1 MPQPTPKRKAKKSR
15 SANVLRGPQSV
26 SQPTKFLPEI
36 DGPKLGPFKSPY
48 FHYSDDFQFEELLH
62 EPSSSGGGEGNVFK
76 ATLNG
81 EAYAVKLF
89 KFFDKDEGRFRFWDS
104 QNEQITDVDLVGNLD
119 PFNAECRAYG
129 RIEEIYTKY
138 RTKNIDIG
146 IIAIPCY
153 GYIEISSSHER
164 DIVARFGPLDFQR
177 SETNTITP
185 LRAIVKQYSS
195 HIPIDPKK
203 RSIKLMLRDLK
214 TMHNNGLYPID
225 IRAENYREGRLV
237 DFGMALTEPSCVLRV
252 LDGYMADRERGR
264 GLGAFDKMI
273 KAAGIKTQVRAT
285 YGTGRPGWGYR
296 TRAGRKA
303 NGDVD
308 FIQLVNRR
316 GHLTD
321 KQTW

>member
-1 MPQPTPKRKAKKSR
+1 MTFNSR
-15 SANVLRGPQSV
+15 NSYMNPLVAAVGKEIELRHI
-26 SQPTKFLPEI
+26 L
-36 DGPKLGPFKSPY
+36 
-48 FHYSDDFQFEELLH
+48 
-62 EPSSSGGGEGNVFK
+62 PSSFGSSCQHHQ
-76 ATLNG
+76 
-81 EAYAVKLF
+81 F

-138 RTKNIDIG
+138 RAKNIDIG

-264 GLGAFDKMI
+264 GLGSRYI
-273 KAAGIKTQVRAT
+273 WNWAARMGISNKSGAK
-285 YGTGRPGWGYR
+285 GEW
-296 TRAGRKA
+296 
-303 NGDVD
+303 
-308 FIQLVNRR
+308 RR
-316 GHLTD
+316 
-321 KQTW
+321 